1 MDFAFL
7 YSSSLWLVQLWL
19 KRFFQAFQSTYLKI
33 ATTAFAER
41 KRKNLGFTMRVSCEE
56 GGGRGNQTQCSGLQ

>member
-7 YSSSLWLVQLWL
+7 DSSSSWLVQLWL
-19 KRFFQAFQSTYLKI
+19 KRLFQPFQSAYLKI
-33 ATTAFAER
+33 ATTAFTER

-56 GGGRGNQTQCSGLQ
+56 GGGRGNQTQYSGLQ